1 MQRSFFHGPRRI
13 LHSRGPLGRG
23 VWVSK
28 RRGDLNGPR
37 PEGPRLI
44 KNNGYTL
51 VELFLTLA
59 VLMIV
64 LGLMIN
70 LSNRVR
76 RESADKV
83 TRQVL
88 ARLTVLMAE
97 YQKQNDDQLPP
108 TTPLIDLSH
117 VTNESTLQ
125 ISARENS
132 ADFVRYLK
140 LKSIASNKSS
150 GDDMLVTS
158 LNDSVLEDP
167 WGSPIVFMPGQNP
180 AIGMAP
186 SDAFFFFS
194 AGPDRQFLTREDN
207 VYSYEQSGEI
217 H

>member
-1 MQRSFFHGPRRI
+1 MHTLLP
-13 LHSRGPLGRG
+13 SRLPSGCGSLPADDP
-23 VWVSK
+23 SE
-28 RRGDLNGPR
+28 NPNAPR
-37 PEGPRLI
+37 PQGMRLI
-44 KNNGYTL
+44 RKNGYTL

-59 VLMIV
+59 VLMIL

-76 RESADKV
+76 RESADKL
-83 TRQVL
+83 TRQML
-88 ARLTVLMAE
+88 ARLTVIMAA
-97 YQKQNDDQLPP
+97 YQQQNDGDLPP

-117 VTNESTLQ
+117 VTNETTLQ
-125 ISARENS
+125 MSARQNS

-140 LKSIASNKSS
+140 LKSIASDKSP
-150 GDDMLVTS
+150 GDDVWAGS

-167 WGSPIVFMPGQNP
+167 WGSPIVFMPEQNP

-207 VYSYEQSGEI
+207 VYSYEQNAEV